1 MCGIAGVVAFT
12 ERLRPDSAMLRA
24 MCDTIR
30 HRGPDD
36 FGCAISDRVALGM
49 RRLAIIDPTG
59 GKQPV
64 YNEDRSVA
72 VVLNGEIY
80 NYLELRRALAAKGHR
95 FRSNADT
102 EVLPHLWEENGRT
115 S

>member
-1 MCGIAGVVAFT
+1 V
-12 ERLRPDSAMLRA
+12 
-24 MCDTIR
+24 
-30 HRGPDD
+30 
-36 FGCAISDRVALGM
+36 
-49 RRLAIIDPTG
+49 
-59 GKQPV
+59 
-64 YNEDRSVA
+64 

-80 NYLELRRALAAKGHR
+80 NYWEFRRALEAKGHR

>member
-1 MCGIAGVVAFT
+1 M
-12 ERLRPDSAMLRA
+12 
-24 MCDTIR
+24 
-30 HRGPDD
+30 
-36 FGCAISDRVALGM
+36 
-49 RRLAIIDPTG
+49 
-59 GKQPV
+59 
-64 YNEDRSVA
+64 

-80 NYLELRRALAAKGHR
+80 NYREFRRALEAKGHR